1 MTDLEYFN
9 KFQRFYFFIMMEL
22 YDDEYL
28 LAQKCSEMETFMV
41 SNSKILMSIENL
53 KNNEEDLK
61 TIQNFIDNQEVNDD
75 TLIIYNILEKIS
87 EHICELRLE
96 LITLNSCLKYYTS
109 HNNDVSVLNE
119 QYNREIFQYAVMY
132 DCYQRLFKNI
142 VVVWNNLFSRFYNE
156 FDDYLNS

>member
-1 MTDLEYFN
+1 MRR
-9 KFQRFYFFIMMEL
+9 K
-22 YDDEYL
+22 
-28 LAQKCSEMETFMV
+28 V

-53 KNNEEDLK
+53 KNSEEDME
-61 TIQNFIDNQEVNDD
+61 TIQNFLDNREVNDD
-75 TLIIYNILEKIS
+75 TLIIYNILAKIS

-119 QYNREIFQYAVMY
+119 QYNREIFQYAVVY

-142 VVVWNNLFSRFYNE
+142 VVQCPTGSRTNTLAKIFLRNLE
-156 FDDYLNS
+156 F